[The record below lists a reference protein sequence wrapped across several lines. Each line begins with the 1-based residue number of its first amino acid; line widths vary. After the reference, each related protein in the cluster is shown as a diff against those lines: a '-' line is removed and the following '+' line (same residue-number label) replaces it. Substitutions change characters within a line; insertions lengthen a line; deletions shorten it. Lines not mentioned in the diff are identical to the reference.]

1 MSVTQVN
8 QDNFTE
14 ATLLALSD
22 PRITSIFIT
31 DSSYV
36 NLDDTAISTT
46 GGFIKIIG
54 SGFTNGCNVIVG
66 TTASVSTTFVS
77 STEVRAQIPALAAG
91 TYSVYVV
98 NTNGGAGLLFDGL
111 TVSASPSW
119 VTGSTLPVAASTQ
132 AYSLQLNATDAVTY
146 SLQAGST
153 LPTGLTLTSGGL
165 LSGTVT
171 VEADT
176 TYNFTIIATDAQ
188 LQDSPRSF
196 SLTVNVF
203 AVFIDGVMVTLT
215 NNKYDLNTAGAYTLT
230 VNGTKAVTFKMW
242 GAGGGSGSGNGGG
255 LGGYATGTVTLQPN
269 TNYIV
274 WVGGGGRRNNA
285 NNGNG
290 YDGGFGGGGL
300 VGTTNNGSSFA
311 GSGGGLTGMFS
322 GSATLVNSILIAG
335 GGGGGGD
342 GPFGGNGGGTTG
354 GTGGAAG
361 NAGGGG
367 GGTQSAGGS
376 VGTGSPYNSG
386 STSGSA
392 LTGGKGAT
400 NTSTNFTA
408 GGGGGGYYGGGGG
421 DGNNYAGGGGGG
433 GSGYINT
440 GLVTNGS
447 LSGSGTGG
455 TVPNNTDGD
464 YKNNAGTRS
473 GTTAGATAPPGL
485 FVLIVS
491 T

>member
-31 DSSYV
+31 DSSYI
-36 NLDDTAISTT
+36 NLDDTAISTS

-54 SGFTNGCNVIVG
+54 SGFSGGCNVIVG
-66 TTASVSTTFVS
+66 TTSSVSTTFVS
-77 STEVRAQIPALAAG
+77 DTEVRAQIPALVAG

-111 TVSASPSW
+111 TASANPVW
-119 VTGSTLPVAASTQ
+119 VTGSTLATATTNT
-132 AYSLQLNATDAVTY
+132 AYSNQLNATDAVSYT
-146 SLQAGST
+146 LAAGST
-153 LPTGLTLTSGGL
+153 LPSGLTLTSGGL

-171 VEADT
+171 VGSDT

-196 SLTVNVF
+196 SLTVQIF
-203 AVFIDGVMVTLT
+203 AVLINGSQVTLT
-215 NNKYDLNTAGAYTLT
+215 NNTYDLNTAGAYTLT
-230 VNGTKAVTFKMW
+230 VTASRSVTFKMW
-242 GAGGGSGSGNGGG
+242 GAGGGSGSGGTGGG

-285 NNGNG
+285 NVGSG
-290 YDGGFGGGGL
+290 YAGGFGGGGL
-300 VGTTNNGSSFA
+300 TGFTNDASTFT
-311 GSGGGLTGMFS
+311 GSGGGLTGMFL

-335 GGGGGGD
+335 GGGGGGG

-354 GTGGAAG
+354 GTGGNAG
-361 NAGGGG
+361 NGGGGG
-367 GGTQSAGGS
+367 GGTQSAGGAGGVGS
-376 VGTGSPYNSG
+376 VYGNGFA
-386 STSGSA
+386 GSA
-392 LTGGKGAT
+392 LQGG
-400 NTSTNFTA
+400 NSVSSVSTNFSG

-421 DGNNYAGGGGGG
+421 GLNNFAGGGGGG

-440 GLVTNGS
+440 SLVTGGS
-447 LSGSGTGG
+447 LQGSGTGG
-455 TVPNNTDGD
+455 TVPNNTDIN

-473 GTTAGATAPPGL
+473 GTTAGDTAPPGL

-491 T
+491 S